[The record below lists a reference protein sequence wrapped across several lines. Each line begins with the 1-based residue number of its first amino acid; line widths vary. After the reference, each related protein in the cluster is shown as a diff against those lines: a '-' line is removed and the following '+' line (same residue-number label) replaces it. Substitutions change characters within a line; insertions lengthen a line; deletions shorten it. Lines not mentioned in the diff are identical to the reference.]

1 MTRRWAVALA
11 VLVAA
16 MIGAPTLKADDLT
29 GASRILCTCVQA
41 TRCLEGGDC
50 VIDLPWNMNIP
61 QFIEIDLASKRMST
75 TPASGENRATVADTL
90 RREKGKIVLQGFENG
105 RAFSIFVDEVSGML
119 SAAVAA
125 DGQAVAV
132 FGACTPMPSK

>member
-1 MTRRWAVALA
+1 MTRRWTMTLA
-11 VLVAA
+11 VMVLTVV
-16 MIGAPTLKADDLT
+16 GAPTLRADDLT
-29 GASRILCTCVQA
+29 GASRVLCTCVQA
-41 TRCLEGGDC
+41 TRCVEGGDC
-50 VIDLPWNMNIP
+50 TIDLPWNMNIP
-61 QFIEIDLASKRMST
+61 QFIEVDLVSKRMST
-75 TPASGENRATVADTL
+75 TPASGGNRATVADTL

-105 RAFSIFVDEVSGML
+105 RAFSLFIDEASGML

>member
-1 MTRRWAVALA
+1 MTRRWVVAFG
-11 VLVAA
+11 VLV
-16 MIGAPTLKADDLT
+16 MTIIGGSALRADDLT
-29 GASRILCTCVQA
+29 GATRILCTCVQA

-50 VIDLPWNMNIP
+50 VIDLPWNLNIP
-61 QFIEIDLASKRMST
+61 QFIEIDLVSKRLGT

-90 RREKGKIVLQGFENG
+90 RREKGKIVLQGLENG
-105 RAFSIFVDEVSGML
+105 RAFSLFIDEASGML

-132 FGACTPMPSK
+132 FGACTPVPSK

>member
-1 MTRRWAVALA
+1 MRKALVVAGAVVLRGVIGSPALR
-11 VLVAA
+11 
-16 MIGAPTLKADDLT
+16 ADDVT
-29 GASRILCTCVQA
+29 GANRILCTCVQA

-50 VIDLPWNMNIP
+50 TIDLPWNMNIP
-61 QFIEIDLASKRMST
+61 QFIEVDLVSKRMST

-105 RAFSIFVDEVSGML
+105 RAFSLYIDEASGML

-132 FGACTPMPSK
+132 FGACTPMASK

>member
-1 MTRRWAVALA
+1 MLLGVIGSPALR
-11 VLVAA
+11 
-16 MIGAPTLKADDLT
+16 ADDVT
-29 GASRILCTCVQA
+29 GANRILCTCVQA

-50 VIDLPWNMNIP
+50 TIDLPWNMNIP
-61 QFIEIDLASKRMST
+61 QFIEVDLVSKRMST

-105 RAFSIFVDEVSGML
+105 RAFSLYIDEASGML

-132 FGACTPMPSK
+132 FGACTPMASK